1 LDRDT
6 LPDEDF
12 KGRKTTLDGVR
23 MTEKSTGRVW
33 LITGCST
40 GFGRELVLAA
50 LAAGD
55 RVMATARRPET
66 LVDLAGLSGGRV
78 STAALDVT
86 DPASIDAAVKATIAV
101 FGRIDVLVNNAGSM
115 VMGAVEEVSMADLRE
130 QFEVVFFGTAQVTK
144 AVVPLLREQGSGTI
158 VQLSSLGGLKTYP
171 GYGAYHAA
179 KYAVEGFSETL
190 AAELAPL
197 GIQVLLVEPG
207 AFRTEFNRNKRV
219 TDELGVYKDSAGVT
233 RQVTQQL
240 MNAEPND
247 PVKGVAAI
255 MKALDSDKP
264 PLRLL
269 LGSDAVDG
277 LREHHESLLAEV
289 TEWEQLSRSTAVAG
303 E

>member
-1 LDRDT
+1 MSNEGQD
-6 LPDEDF
+6 
-12 KGRKTTLDGVR
+12 
-23 MTEKSTGRVW
+23 RVW

-66 LVDLAGLSGGRV
+66 LADLAELGNGRV

-86 DPASIDAAVKATIAV
+86 DPASVEAAVQATLAV

-115 VMGAVEEVSMADLRE
+115 VMGALEEVSMTQLRE
-130 QFEVVFFGTAQVTK
+130 QFDVVFFGAACVTK
-144 AVVPLLREQGSGTI
+144 AVVPLLREQGHGTI
-158 VQLSSLGGLKTYP
+158 VQMSSLGGLKTYP
-171 GYGAYHAA
+171 GYGAYNSA
-179 KYAVEGFSETL
+179 KWALDGYSEVL

-197 GIQVLLVEPG
+197 GIQVLIVEPG
-207 AFRTEFNRNKRV
+207 AFRTAFNHNKRIAP
-219 TDELGVYKDSAGVT
+219 ELAAYKDSAGLT
-233 RQVTQQL
+233 RQATAEL
-240 MNAEPND
+240 LDNEPND

-269 LGSDAVDG
+269 LGNDAVDG
-277 LREHHESLLAEV
+277 LREHHEALLAEV
-289 TEWEQLSRSTAVAG
+289 AEWEELSRSTAVS
-303 E
+303 